1 MFESPNKEL
10 IPKRFHQFI
19 HQNME
24 WNSRTEI
31 GWAVIS
37 SRAFVPVQITSELW
51 LQRQR
56 RVVEKLCMSVWW
68 MFPADT
74 RRWLNV
80 GYTLVQR
87 RRRWTNVKP
96 TFIQRL
102 VSAGFVRRNPCCQ
115 QGLIQYFWVTFVKST
130 LKRCNLLHYWEKQAV
145 PDEIHLLKLLKK
157 NLESQYKTSFNEIL
171 NKDTGS
177 SGNGGNKLRTY
188 AKIKNNYVME
198 PYMQYNFPPSI

>member
-1 MFESPNKEL
+1 MFESPNEEL

-24 WNSRTEI
+24 RNSRTEI

-37 SRAFVPVQITSELW
+37 SRAFVPVQITSALW

-56 RVVEKLCMSVWW
+56 RVVEKLCMTVWW

-74 RRWLNV
+74 RRWMNF

-87 RRRWTNVKP
+87 RRRWSNVKP

-115 QGLIQYFWVTFVKST
+115 QGRIQYCGQDQTQVCRT
-130 LKRCNLLHYWEKQAV
+130 NLWL
-145 PDEIHLLKLLKK
+145 I
-157 NLESQYKTSFNEIL
+157 FNPLTAGVAYI
-171 NKDTGS
+171 
-177 SGNGGNKLRTY
+177 RVFIFY
-188 AKIKNNYVME
+188 
-198 PYMQYNFPPSI
+198 